1 MQNRAQSGSGVRQEG
16 HTRAEEATGPSGW
29 GDVRPAMEALMK
41 AVPPAVG
48 KGRSQAG
55 SRRTPGLGQLTDG
68 FDTGSALYGGL

>member
-1 MQNRAQSGSGVRQEG
+1 
-16 HTRAEEATGPSGW
+16 
-29 GDVRPAMEALMK
+29 MK

-55 SRRTPGLGQLTDG
+55 SRRTPGLGQLADG